1 MCKHTLKQTKYR
13 MKKNWILA
21 IALAS
26 CFATN
31 AVAQDEETV
40 NEELN
45 PVITGVPSL
54 TIAPD
59 ARGGGMGDIGAATS
73 PDVNSQY
80 WNPAKYAF
88 MKSKTGASLSFTPW
102 LRKLVND
109 INLSYVSGYYKF
121 GQGEMQALSASLR
134 YFSLG
139 KIDITDNGG
148 DYLYDISP
156 YEMAI
161 DLGYSRKLSD
171 YFSGS
176 VVMRLIYSDMQVD
189 EYGAGSAFAADIAGY
204 YTRPVTFSN
213 GLEGDWC
220 LGFNASNIGTKI
232 GYGDG
237 TTNFIPTNLRI
248 GGGVTYPFDAYNSL
262 AVHLDLN
269 KLMVPTRPQPVQMD
283 GESDDDFATRKEELL
298 SEYNNIS
305 PISGIFKSF
314 NDAPGG
320 SKEELQEISWS
331 VGAEYNY
338 NNQFFARGGYFYEH
352 PMKGN
357 RKYYSVG
364 AGFKM
369 NLFRLD
375 VSYLISTAQ
384 SNPLDQTLR
393 FSLSFDTEGLRALR
407 AR

>member
-1 MCKHTLKQTKYR
+1 
-13 MKKNWILA
+13 MKKNWILS
-21 IALAS
+21 IALVSCMAS
-26 CFATN
+26 N
-31 AVAQDEETV
+31 AFAQDEETTSDQ
-40 NEELN
+40 LN
-45 PVITGVPSL
+45 PVLTGVPSL

-88 MKSKTGASLSFTPW
+88 MKSKSGASLSFTPW

-121 GQGEMQALSASLR
+121 GQGDMQAISGSLR

-139 KIDITDNGG
+139 QIDMTDEGG
-148 DYLYDISP
+148 NTTYSISP

-176 VVMRLIYSDMQVD
+176 VVMRLIYSDMQAD
-189 EYGAGSAFAADIAGY
+189 DYGAGSAFAADIAGF
-204 YTRPVTFSN
+204 YTRPVTFAN
-213 GLEGDWC
+213 GMEGDWS

-232 GYGDG
+232 SYGDG

-248 GGGVTYPFDAYNSL
+248 GGGVTYPFDQYNSL
-262 AVHLDLN
+262 AFHADIN

-283 GESDDDFATRKEELL
+283 GESNDDFELRKEELL

-320 SKEELQEISWS
+320 SKEELQEVSWS

-393 FSLSFDTEGLRALR
+393 FSLSFDTEGLKALR